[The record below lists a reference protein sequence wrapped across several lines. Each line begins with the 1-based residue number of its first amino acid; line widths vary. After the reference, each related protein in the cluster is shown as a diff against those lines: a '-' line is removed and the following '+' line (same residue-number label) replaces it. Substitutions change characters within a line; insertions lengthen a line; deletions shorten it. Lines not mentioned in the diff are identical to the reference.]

1 MENKI
6 ELIGTY
12 GSDLTHSLSAWT
24 STDRDLTDEKRD
36 RIPQLLKYLADN
48 QHETPF
54 EKSSLHFLVTA
65 DIASHI
71 HVIKHRI
78 GISVNTESA
87 RYRELTKDKYY
98 IPNDWSKE
106 EQLLLEFWIK
116 KSFSEYHTCIERLE
130 RKGIS
135 RKRAKESARYYLTY
149 ATQLDFDIMFNFR
162 SFIHFQKLRNDK
174 HAQVE
179 IREIAKKM
187 LELVKE
193 TNQFN
198 ESLKAFGY

>member
-87 RYRELTKDKYY
+87 
-98 IPNDWSKE
+98 
-106 EQLLLEFWIK
+106 
-116 KSFSEYHTCIERLE
+116 
-130 RKGIS
+130 
-135 RKRAKESARYYLTY
+135 
-149 ATQLDFDIMFNFR
+149 
-162 SFIHFQKLRNDK
+162 
-174 HAQVE
+174 VE
-179 IREIAKKM
+179 
-187 LELVKE
+187 
-193 TNQFN
+193 
-198 ESLKAFGY
+198 

>member
-179 IREIAKKM
+179 IREIAQKM

-198 ESLKAFGY
+198 YSLKAFGY